1 VLARLWRLLEPI
13 ERRRVAGVVPFLV
26 LSALVE
32 VVGVAAVLP
41 FLSLLTA
48 PGSIEVPGWLAARL
62 PFAPGDD
69 VALFR
74 WAGALL
80 AGVLLLANALLMAT
94 SYWLLRFSWGLN
106 HAISAR
112 LLRHYLAQPYA
123 FLLTRNTSQLANR
136 VVVVVRQAVDQGVQA
151 SLEIVTRSVV
161 VLALVAFLVALDPTT
176 AAVAFLSIGSLYG
189 LVFVSVRRYLRRIGV
204 DVVAAADARMKAVDE
219 ALGGFKDL
227 RVAGREASA
236 YRRYLGPSR
245 RYGEVQAAGQAVL
258 ALPRYALEAVAV
270 GGLVLIASLMAGR
283 GASAAG
289 VLPLLGV
296 YAFAGLRLM
305 PAMQTLFTA
314 VGRLRFASGSLDALE
329 GDLAERDGLEPVDDD
344 EPAKLPFARA
354 IELRDVTFTYP
365 GWDEPALEGVSLTI
379 ERRRSVAI
387 VGRTGAGKTTLI
399 DVLLGLLEPQA
410 GTLVVDGVPVA
421 ADQRRSYRRLF
432 GYVPQTIYLLDDS
445 IARNVAFGVEDER
458 IDLEAVRRAC
468 REAQIADFIEGE
480 LPEGYL
486 TAVGERGVRLS
497 GGQRQR
503 LGIARAL
510 YHQPDVL
517 LFDEATSALDV
528 HTERQVYDAL
538 AGIAEQRTVVTI
550 AHRLETVAKADQVVV
565 LERGRVVDVGPPAE
579 VLRRYRGEITVA
591 G

>member
-1 VLARLWRLLEPI
+1 LLARLWRLLEPR
-13 ERRRVAGVVPFLV
+13 ERRRVAWVVPFLV
-26 LSALVE
+26 VSALVE
-32 VVGVAAVLP
+32 VAGVAAVLP

-48 PGSIEVPGWLAARL
+48 PGSIELPAWLASRV
-62 PFAPGDD
+62 PFDAADD
-69 VALFR
+69 AALFR
-74 WAGALL
+74 WVGGLL
-80 AGVLLLANALLMAT
+80 AGVVVLANGLLMAT

-123 FLLTRNTSQLANR
+123 FLLTRNTSVLANR
-136 VVVVVRQAVDQGVQA
+136 VVVVVRQAIDQGVQA

-161 VLALVAFLVALDPTT
+161 VLALVTFLVLLDPAT
-176 AAVAFLSIGSLYG
+176 ALVAFVAIGGLYG
-189 LVFVSVRRYLRRIGV
+189 VVFVSVRRYLRRIGV
-204 DVVAAADARMKAVDE
+204 EVVATADARMKAVDE

-227 RVAGREASA
+227 RVTGREASA
-236 YRRYLGPSR
+236 YRRYLGPSQ
-245 RYGEVQAAGQAVL
+245 RYGDVQAAGQAVL

-270 GGLVLIASLMAGR
+270 GGLVLIAALMAGR
-283 GASAAG
+283 GDAMAG
-289 VLPLLGV
+289 ILPLLGV

-329 GDLAERDGLEPVDDD
+329 EDFAHTEALEPVDED
-344 EPAKLPFARA
+344 EPAKLHFERA
-354 IELRDVTFTYP
+354 IELRNVTFAYP
-365 GWDEPALEGVSLTI
+365 GWEEPALAGVSLTI

-387 VGRTGAGKTTLI
+387 VGRTGSGKTTLI
-399 DVLLGLLEPQA
+399 DVLLGLLEPQSGA
-410 GTLVVDGVPVA
+410 VLVDGAPLA
-421 ADQRRSYRRLF
+421 PAQRRSYRRLF
-432 GYVPQTIYLLDDS
+432 GYVPQTIYLLDDT
-445 IARNVAFGVEDER
+445 IARNIAFGVEDDR

-468 REAQIADFIEGE
+468 REAQIADFIEHE
-480 LPEGYL
+480 LPDGYR
-486 TAVGERGVRLS
+486 TEVGERGVRLS

-528 HTERQVYDAL
+528 HTEQQVYDAL

-550 AHRLETVAKADQVVV
+550 AHRLETVAKADRVVV
-565 LERGRVVDVGPPAE
+565 LERGRVVDTGPPTE
-579 VLRRYRGEITVA
+579 VLRRYRGEIAVA